1 MLPLRGFSLGRPLN
15 DEMVV
20 ESKTIQPFGKTAFQ
34 PSRKGVDAPPSNFS
48 EIYSGRATIETL
60 PLDLELLFLMRRTG
74 SYQISC
80 PHQRV
85 EYD

>member
-1 MLPLRGFSLGRPLN
+1 MMNFCRKQKLSN
-15 DEMVV
+15 
-20 ESKTIQPFGKTAFQ
+20 PFGKAAFQ

-48 EIYSGRATIETL
+48 EIYSSYRASKEML
-60 PLDLELLFLMRRTG
+60 PLDLELLSLMRRTG